1 MDVSNS
7 EGAGGGRGVSVDLAK
22 IDEVRQRMG
31 VSYEEAHTALEASG
45 GDLVAALTQ
54 LEQTKGPHDLL
65 TVGADLLD
73 EVERLLRAGPI
84 RRIRV
89 RLGNRTLKEIPVSLT
104 AVGAVLIGFLAVLVT
119 RFVIELEREG

>member
-1 MDVSNS
+1 GSC
-7 EGAGGGRGVSVDLAK
+7 
-22 IDEVRQRMG
+22 
-31 VSYEEAHTALEASG
+31 EEALTGLEASG
-45 GDLVAALTQ
+45 GDVVVALAQ
-54 LEQTKGPHDLL
+54 LEQTKGSSDLL

-73 EVERLLRAGPI
+73 QVERLLRAGPI
-84 RRIRV
+84 KRVRV

>member
-1 MDVSNS
+1 M
-7 EGAGGGRGVSVDLAK
+7 SVDLGK
-22 IDEVRQRMG
+22 VDEVRERMG
-31 VSYEEAHTALEASG
+31 VSYEEASSALNEAG
-45 GDLVAALTQ
+45 GDVVAALTR
-54 LEQTKGPHDLL
+54 LEQTRGPSDLL

-84 RRIRV
+84 KRIRV